1 MKEYH
6 PIAIR
11 LNDKLVVIIGGGHVA
26 ERKALS
32 LLMAGSRILVV
43 SPVITTK
50 LKSLVK
56 KGKIEWRKGFA
67 KKQDLEGASLV
78 VAATSD
84 KRANENISRWAHQ
97 QKIWVNVV
105 DKPIL
110 SDFISPAVL
119 RDQNAI
125 IAVYTNGRDPVLS
138 RDLKNFVKE
147 HWDEFLSYR
156 DGLQKC
162 AS

>member
-6 PIAIR
+6 PIAVR
-11 LNDKLVVIIGGGHVA
+11 LNSKLVVIIGGGHVA
-26 ERKALS
+26 ERKTLS
-32 LLMAGSRILVV
+32 LLTSGSRILIV

-50 LKSLVK
+50 LKSLAK
-56 KGKIEWRKGFA
+56 KGKIAWRKSIA

-84 KRANENISRWAHQ
+84 NRANENVSRWAHQ
-97 QKIWVNVV
+97 KKIWVNVV
-105 DKPIL
+105 DNPIL
-110 SDFISPAVL
+110 SNFISPAVL

-125 IAVYTNGRDPVLS
+125 ITVYTDGKDPVLS

-156 DGLQKC
+156 DRL
-162 AS
+162 